1 MYSNGIVK
9 SLRSRKLLWMLTNTL
24 LFRMPAV
31 LGADDAPLHP
41 LPIVHLGVE
50 RVKDDSKW
58 CCKVENYMEKYNVKN
73 LNGIFRYL

>member
-1 MYSNGIVK
+1 
-9 SLRSRKLLWMLTNTL
+9 
-24 LFRMPAV
+24 MPAV